1 MVNENF
7 NIFTTRTLRQG
18 FYDPD
23 KPESHT
29 KEREKG
35 KEAKDEKKSTLRRFL
50 RRSQSEMIY
59 ITNGNDMRFYC
70 AFKNLNALTLLI
82 VKF

>member
-1 MVNENF
+1 MADENF
-7 NIFTTRTLRQG
+7 NIFTTTALQQG

-35 KEAKDEKKSTLRRFL
+35 KEAKDKKKKQQESDASSEDLRG
-50 RRSQSEMIY
+50 SQSEVIY
-59 ITNGNDMRFYC
+59 ITNGNDN
-70 AFKNLNALTLLI
+70 AFLTC
-82 VKF
+82 V